1 MADQKDEKTPLEAEI
16 LREVAEEIKEE
27 QFKQLWK
34 KIGPA
39 VVGLIIAA
47 LVITGGILPPRSK
60 TTRFGRIRTAA
71 DGFVPD

>member
-34 KIGPA
+34 KSAPLLSG
-39 VVGLIIAA
+39 
-47 LVITGGILPPRSK
+47 
-60 TTRFGRIRTAA
+60 
-71 DGFVPD
+71 

>member
-34 KIGPA
+34 KSVRPLSG
-39 VVGLIIAA
+39 
-47 LVITGGILPPRSK
+47 
-60 TTRFGRIRTAA
+60 
-71 DGFVPD
+71 